1 ADADSRWTR
10 LRSEHFEFVGDASER
25 NIRDV
30 ALHLEQFRE
39 ALSRV
44 LPPAAVATTVPTVVF
59 VFQNDASLTPYKPTF
74 EGKPVALAGFFS
86 GWTDRTLIAI
96 NAAAEQSALRVVFHE
111 YAHFLVQNT
120 SGRLPAWANEGFA
133 GFYETFQERSGGNTA
148 LIGLPNEDHIALL
161 KTGAFMPLRELLAI
175 DYSSPDY

>member
-1 ADADSRWTR
+1 MTSPSAGMRTAAWLVIALLLPVRTADADSRWTR
-10 LRSEHFEFVGDASER
+10 LRSDHFEFIGDASER

-96 NAAAEQSALRVVFHE
+96 NASAEQSALRVVFHE

-120 SGRLPAWANEGFA
+120 SGRLPACPC
-133 GFYETFQERSGGNTA
+133 
-148 LIGLPNEDHIALL
+148 LPNAPVIITVLSGSECSYRFW
-161 KTGAFMPLRELLAI
+161 GFRGFWWC
-175 DYSSPDY
+175 